1 MPKVSKVN
9 ASLQPELKIK
19 MIHFFHFRHFTLI
32 IERIILFTFFT
43 VLYNPD
49 KN

>member
-1 MPKVSKVN
+1 MPKVN
-9 ASLQPELKIK
+9 ASLQPELKVK
-19 MIHFFHFRHFTLI
+19 MIRFLNFRHFILI
-32 IERIILFTFFT
+32 LERIILFTFFT